1 MLNKFGLEIAFSLRE
16 WLGNAILETTK
27 SHNHQAGMSQS
38 AMKRNIR
45 TELDIC
51 EE

>member
-16 WLGNAILETTK
+16 WLGNAILETKK
-27 SHNHQAGMSQS
+27 SHNHKAMSQS
-38 AMKRNIR
+38 AMKRNIM
-45 TELDIC
+45 TELGIC